1 MKKRGAGERW
11 LILSVRLC
19 LSSVLGVLH
28 HMFHG
33 KCTGAD
39 YHGLER
45 EREGKSEKG
54 FVQAWDCVQKMSSR
68 VSILRNPCLGT
79 HLQLL
84 QDITLYFLFTIVLSG
99 LLHNHFSASAAYIK
113 KTKPLFLYKHP

>member
-1 MKKRGAGERW
+1 MRAGDTEMVSEEGGGERQI
-11 LILSVRLC
+11 ILSVRLC
-19 LSSVLGVLH
+19 LSSVSGILH

-39 YHGLER
+39 YHRLER

-54 FVQAWDCVQKMSSR
+54 FVQAWVSVQKMSSR

-79 HLQLL
+79 HL
-84 QDITLYFLFTIVLSG
+84 
-99 LLHNHFSASAAYIK
+99 
-113 KTKPLFLYKHP
+113 